1 MTQKPQDACDTMN
14 APALKVRGLSLDLA
28 GKRLLDGVSFD
39 ISCGCLAS
47 VIGPNGAGKTT
58 LLKCLCRLTEEWKG
72 SIEAFGRDVC
82 NLSRL
87 ELARLFG
94 YVPQFHESPPDYDVE
109 EFLEMSRF
117 AVGHDDE
124 RAAIDDALELVGLT
138 SLRHRSM
145 ETLSG
150 GECQKAFVAAGLVQN
165 TPMLL
170 LDEPAAF
177 LDPKY
182 QLEIRRLLVK
192 LCRERGLTILCVT
205 HDINSAIA
213 CSDVLLALDGGCL
226 KFIGSPEEMLQNR
239 RIDELFGVEF
249 ERMVNAS
256 GQTVVVPEG

>member
-1 MTQKPQDACDTMN
+1 
-14 APALKVRGLSLDLA
+14 
-28 GKRLLDGVSFD
+28 
-39 ISCGCLAS
+39 
-47 VIGPNGAGKTT
+47 
-58 LLKCLCRLTEEWKG
+58 
-72 SIEAFGRDVC
+72 
-82 NLSRL
+82 
-87 ELARLFG
+87 
-94 YVPQFHESPPDYDVE
+94 
-109 EFLEMSRF
+109 
-117 AVGHDDE
+117 
-124 RAAIDDALELVGLT
+124 
-138 SLRHRSM
+138 M

-226 KFIGSPEEMLQNR
+226 KFIGTREEILQNR

>member
-1 MTQKPQDACDTMN
+1 MTQTTRDECDATQSL
-14 APALKVRGLSLDLA
+14 ALTVRGLSLDLA
-28 GKRLLDGVSFD
+28 GKRLLGDVSFA
-39 ISCGCLAS
+39 IPRGCLAS

-58 LLKCLCRLTEEWKG
+58 LLKCLCRLTEEWNG
-72 SIEAFGRDVC
+72 SIEALGRDVRS
-82 NLSRL
+82 LSRV
-87 ELARLFG
+87 EMARLFG

-226 KFIGSPEEMLQNR
+226 KFIGTPEEILQNR

-256 GQTVVVPEG
+256 GQIVVVPGG